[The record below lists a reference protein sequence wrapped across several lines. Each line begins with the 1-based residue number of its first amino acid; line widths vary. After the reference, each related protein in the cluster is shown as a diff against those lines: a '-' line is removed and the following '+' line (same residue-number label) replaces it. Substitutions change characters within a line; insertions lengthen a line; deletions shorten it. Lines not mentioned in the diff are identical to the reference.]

1 MRKVLS
7 ALLVLTMI
15 LSLVPAFAV
24 QTSAAREGIWQYEVS
39 DGEAT
44 ITGVNIPV
52 SGHIDIPSTLGG
64 YQVTSIGPN
73 AFSGCTGLTSIAIS
87 EGVTSIGNYAFSGC
101 TGLTNISISES
112 VTKIGWSAFSGCTG
126 LIRITVNSNNRVY
139 KSSGNCLIERDTK
152 TLIFG
157 CKTSVIPT
165 DGSVTSIENS
175 AFEGC
180 TGLTSI
186 TIPSSVTKIYA
197 GAFSGCTDLTS
208 ITIREGVTEIG
219 NAAFEDCTG
228 LTSIT
233 IPSSMTKIGESAFSG
248 CTGLTSI
255 TIPEGVT
262 KIGSSA
268 FSGCTGLTN
277 ISISE
282 SVTSIGWRAFGG
294 CTGLVSIIVKSNNR
308 VYKSSGNC
316 LIERDTKTLI
326 FGCKTSVIPA
336 DGSVTSIEDYAF
348 SGCTGLTNITIPS
361 SVTEIGFVAFSGC
374 TGLTDITI
382 PSSVT
387 EIGPYAFSGCTG
399 LTRITISEGV
409 TVIGGYAFEG
419 CTGLTSITIPSS
431 VTEIGESAFSG
442 CTGLTSITVNSNNR
456 VYRSSGNC
464 LIERDTKTLIFGCN
478 TSVIP
483 TDRSVASIGYY
494 AFSGCTGLTSITIPS
509 SVTEIGD
516 FAFGGCTGL
525 TSITV
530 DESNP
535 VYHGEGNCI
544 IEISSKTL
552 IAGCKTSVIPA
563 DGSVT
568 EIGNYAFDGCTGL
581 TNITIPSS
589 VTEIGVSAFGGC
601 TGLTSMTV
609 DESNPVYHGEGN
621 CIIEIS
627 SKTLIAGCKTSV
639 IPADG
644 SVTEIGYPAFY
655 GCIGLTS
662 ITIPSSVTAIG
673 FSAFSGCTGLTS
685 ITIPSSVTA
694 IGVTAFY
701 GCDNLTIYGIKD
713 SYAETYANE
722 RGIPFVE
729 YRELTDTS
737 SGVTVGGGVPENAE
751 LSVVV
756 KEQTSEKAVFDISL
770 VADGVMVQPNGSVRV
785 ALPVPQGMNGADMRV
800 YHIADN
806 GAKTDMN
813 AVYSIGFMVFETDHF
828 SLYSIEPTL
837 NIVYGDADG
846 NGEVDITDAMLVFY
860 HVAKKE
866 LLPEEALVRCNVN
879 DDNEVDIAD
888 AMAIFYF
895 VAKKTDSVRQ

>member
-431 VTEIGESAFSG
+431 VTEIG
-442 CTGLTSITVNSNNR
+442 
-456 VYRSSGNC
+456 
-464 LIERDTKTLIFGCN
+464 
-478 TSVIP
+478 
-483 TDRSVASIGYY
+483 
-494 AFSGCTGLTSITIPS
+494 
-509 SVTEIGD
+509 D

>member
-7 ALLVLTMI
+7 ALLALTMI

-44 ITGVNIPV
+44 IKGLNIPV
-52 SGHIDIPSTLGG
+52 SGHIDIPLYLGG
-64 YQVTSIGPN
+64 CPVTAIGGY

-152 TLIFG
+152 TLILG

-165 DGSVTSIENS
+165 DGSVTSIENR
-175 AFEGC
+175 AFSGC

-219 NAAFEDCTG
+219 IAAFEDCTG

-268 FSGCTGLTN
+268 FSGCTGLMN

-294 CTGLVSIIVKSNNR
+294 CTGLIRITVNSNNR

-336 DGSVTSIEDYAF
+336 DGSVTSIENYAF

-483 TDRSVASIGYY
+483 TDGSVASIGYH

-516 FAFGGCTGL
+516 F
-525 TSITV
+525 
-530 DESNP
+530 
-535 VYHGEGNCI
+535 
-544 IEISSKTL
+544 
-552 IAGCKTSVIPA
+552 
-563 DGSVT
+563 
-568 EIGNYAFDGCTGL
+568 
-581 TNITIPSS
+581 
-589 VTEIGVSAFGGC
+589 AFGGC

-756 KEQTSEKAVFDISL
+756 KEQTSEKAMFDISL
-770 VADGVMVQPNGSVRV
+770 VKGGETVQPNGSVLV
-785 ALPVPQGMNGADMRV
+785 ALPVPQGMNGADMHV

-813 AVYSIGFMVFETDHF
+813 AVYSNGFMVFETDHF
-828 SLYSIEPTL
+828 SVYSIEPTL

-846 NGEVDITDAMLVFY
+846 SGEVDITDAMLVFY

-866 LLPEEALVRCNVN
+866 LLPEEALVRCNTN

>member
-568 EIGNYAFDGCTGL
+568 EIG
-581 TNITIPSS
+581 
-589 VTEIGVSAFGGC
+589 
-601 TGLTSMTV
+601 
-609 DESNPVYHGEGN
+609 
-621 CIIEIS
+621 
-627 SKTLIAGCKTSV
+627 
-639 IPADG
+639 
-644 SVTEIGYPAFY
+644 YPAFY